1 MSTTRH
7 IDQDDLALFAMQ
19 LLPPAEEAAI
29 TLHLEH
35 CADCRHELAELQ
47 GDLAAY
53 AHTVDLH
60 SPPAQAKERLMK
72 QVAREK
78 KPVPID
84 RTPASE
90 SVGRPGR
97 ETALGSGSYLSEEPP
112 SNPSLPAR
120 ILPWIGWAVAAG
132 LAVAGGDLYHE
143 RADLRRTLSSQ
154 SSQLARLTADA
165 ATAKQV
171 LDTMTDNSALRVTL
185 TAAPTPPS
193 PQGKATYVPSKGS
206 LLFTATNLD
215 PLEPNKTYELWL
227 IPTQGDPIPAGT
239 FRPDER
245 GNASVI
251 LPSLPKGVGAKAF
264 GVTIEGEG
272 GSQVPT
278 MPIIL
283 AGSAVGE

>member
-1 MSTTRH
+1 
-7 IDQDDLALFAMQ
+7 
-19 LLPPAEEAAI
+19 
-29 TLHLEH
+29 
-35 CADCRHELAELQ
+35 
-47 GDLAAY
+47 
-53 AHTVDLH
+53 
-60 SPPAQAKERLMK
+60 
-72 QVAREK
+72 
-78 KPVPID
+78 
-84 RTPASE
+84 
-90 SVGRPGR
+90 
-97 ETALGSGSYLSEEPP
+97 
-112 SNPSLPAR
+112 
-120 ILPWIGWAVAAG
+120 
-132 LAVAGGDLYHE
+132 
-143 RADLRRTLSSQ
+143 
-154 SSQLARLTADA
+154 
-165 ATAKQV
+165 
-171 LDTMTDNSALRVTL
+171 MTDNSALRVTL

-283 AGSAVGE
+283 AGSASGA

>member
-19 LLPPAEEAAI
+19 LLSPAEEATI

-84 RTPASE
+84 RTPAPE
-90 SVGRPGR
+90 FGRSAGR
-97 ETALGSGSYLSEEPP
+97 ETALGSGSYLDEAPP
-112 SNPSLPAR
+112 KPGLPAR
-120 ILPWIGWAVAAG
+120 ILPWVGWAVAAG
-132 LAVAGGDLYHE
+132 LAVAAGDLYHE
-143 RADLRRTLSSQ
+143 RADLRSTLSSQ
-154 SSQLARLTADA
+154 SSELARLTADA

-239 FRPDER
+239 FKPDER
-245 GNASVI
+245 GNASLI

-264 GVTIEGEG
+264 GVTVENDG